1 MKGEHKLKASG
12 KQLFDASVYQTDSAT
27 STFHDM
33 VRQLSE
39 QVSSAK
45 PTAFHEM
52 LSTLALE
59 GRLLRLYTQNVDG
72 LDVGLPFLE
81 TEVPLNPKGPW
92 PRTIQVHGGLGKM
105 ACSKCS
111 AIFDFEPQL
120 FDGPDPPPC
129 PKCMESDRIRTDHAG
144 KRSHGIG
151 RLRPRM
157 ALYNERAPDEDAI
170 GAVMS
175 ADLRARPD
183 ALIVVGTSL
192 KIPGVKRLV
201 REMCGV
207 IRDRRDGLTIWLNM
221 DSPPLG
227 KEFEDCWDLIV
238 KGPCD
243 DAAFQ
248 WKKSHLKEQDRNDS
262 AKENSLV
269 SKEKATI
276 SAESLLTPRASP
288 PMPDNEA
295 KPKLKLYLSKDKI
308 RTQVELKPKQP
319 KKKAAK
325 VKKVKQIKDQNQ
337 MKKPKAVAGLASK
350 FKITKPGGD
359 TAKAKRVTV
368 KQKEYI
374 SSPFSS
380 PQLPPI
386 HSTQLPR
393 TPSKSSLV
401 KPAYFPGLLKYSPA
415 KLGRSFIKGHD
426 TLPDP
431 IFPRTGMNFRS
442 SPPPH
447 EALSSPVKVR
457 PALGIA
463 IPQSSQQISK
473 DVQSTSPPGSSNSP
487 TGTISP
493 SSCPRGMEALID

>member
-1 MKGEHKLKASG
+1 
-12 KQLFDASVYQTDSAT
+12 
-27 STFHDM
+27 M

-52 LSTLALE
+52 LSTLGLE

-111 AIFDFEPQL
+111 AISDFEPQL

-129 PKCMESDRIRTDHAG
+129 PKCMESDRIRTNHAG

-157 ALYNERAPDEDAI
+157 TLYNERAPDEDAI
-170 GAVMS
+170 GAVMA

-207 IRDRRDGLTIWLNM
+207 IRDRKDGLTIWMNM
-221 DSPPLG
+221 DPPPLG

-243 DAAFQ
+243 DAVKQ
-248 WKKSHLKEQDRNDS
+248 WKKSHLKDQGGSDS
-262 AKENSLV
+262 E
-269 SKEKATI
+269 KEKATV

-288 PMPDNEA
+288 PISDKET
-295 KPKLKLYLSKDKI
+295 KPKLKLYMSKDKI
-308 RTQVELKPKQP
+308 RTQVKLEAKQT
-319 KKKAAK
+319 KTNVVKN
-325 VKKVKQIKDQNQ
+325 KKVKQVKSQNQ
-337 MKKPKAVAGLASK
+337 TKKPKAVAGLASK
-350 FKITKPGGD
+350 FKITKPGGA
-359 TAKAKRVTV
+359 TAKAKRVTA
-368 KQKEYI
+368 KPKEYI
-374 SSPFSS
+374 SSPLSS

-386 HSTQLPR
+386 RFTPPPR
-393 TPSKSSLV
+393 TPSKSSLA

-415 KLGRSFIKGHD
+415 KQGRSFIKDHD

-431 IFPRTGMNFRS
+431 IFPRTGTNFRS
-442 SPPPH
+442 SPPPY
-447 EALSSPVKVR
+447 EPLSSPVKVR

-463 IPQSSQQISK
+463 IPQSSQRVSK
-473 DVQSTSPPGSSNSP
+473 DRRSSSRSSSSNSQ

-493 SSCPRGMEALID
+493 TSFPRGMEALID